1 MNPYRQIDRV
11 FAPVSS
17 DEDITPELIQA
28 WGRQVTGA
36 MGWAELLQLWRIVV
50 LAEADSGKTRE
61 FEEQVKR
68 RREDGDFAFFGRIE
82 LIADNGLVDLLSRDD
97 TERFTAWLASTETA
111 WFFLDSVDEAKLTRK
126 SLPLALT
133 RFARDLG
140 PAYDRARVVISCR
153 GSDWDGADLAHF
165 EAELPAPLPAE
176 DVGREDDEDALFA
189 VLPSE
194 TSNTVNQT
202 PRAAVR
208 PRPEIVR
215 LVDLTAEQRRAFVV
229 AEGVTDPEAFDA
241 AIARQGLR
249 DLAGRPG
256 DLRRLVL
263 YWRTQGRFG
272 SLTDM
277 MEFSVTARLGERNG
291 RPDASLL
298 TDDQARLGAERIA
311 AAMTLCSVL
320 TVRSGDAEDADAQGL
335 DPALVLGDWTLEMR
349 GALLRRAAFA
359 ITTFGVVRFHHRS
372 TQEFLCGAWFGRL
385 LGRPGAETAV
395 RRILFAEQYGVRTV
409 PPSLRPAAAWLSQY
423 SPGLAGALIACEP
436 LILLTGGDPAALS
449 LTARAELLQVYG
461 RRETAGDLSDHFIE
475 PAPLWMFA
483 DKNLAPTIR
492 SVWPMAI
499 SETGKSFL
507 LDLIRIV
514 EEGRIHA
521 CLDLVEAIAL
531 DASADRYVRIT
542 AARALEACQ
551 DGPRL
556 RRLADDLLRYAD
568 ALTADLA
575 PSMALACFPL
585 ALTVAELLRIIDE
598 SVPAREYQVE
608 GFGHILEALWDQA
621 ADEDTREALIAG
633 IAAVCRRPPLQEYHR
648 LSERHRVLAN
658 HVHGLARRAVIASD
672 DGGVTPGL
680 ISLLQV
686 AERARDESYR
696 SEDEPG
702 LFRLVQARPNVKT
715 ALFWADVEED
725 RGAADEGEVIVHY
738 WQIWR
743 LGGRLAQPVEADI
756 PAFEARLFEGL
767 IVDRRMALS
776 VLWQLARH
784 DPEHAETN
792 LDRLAGLVADQE
804 VLAADL
810 IQHRT
815 PRVKSASETRFEA
828 EDEQRKRRNEK
839 RQSRDRE
846 TLIERR
852 RALQADPG
860 LLSDPERIRNWPG
873 ALALDQLTEW
883 LAKVKKADRNKVAL
897 LWRDLEPAFGKTV
910 AQAYRDGMKAIWR
923 VTTPERPVWTGGT
936 RTVKRTTLL
945 AVAGLGLDA
954 AEDSEWARRL
964 TPEEVLRATRHGV
977 WADQSYP
984 AFLSD
989 LLAAHP
995 AASAPPVL
1003 EALDREWKHQG
1014 DGYTP
1019 FLYAAEA
1026 GNIPMSPQ
1034 VRVAVLAH
1042 IMGPENA
1049 KVDRTYAGRQML
1061 RRITDLTEVERRAY
1075 VGLVRRRL
1083 KAARRKGDS
1092 DRIIGFL
1099 GALLEFDA
1107 RVGTPALEAYLSET
1121 AAIAGEAEKV
1131 WARLFGRS
1139 QGVVASIWPNEVAL
1153 LRRLTELA
1161 YIYVHPDK
1169 DQWIDGE
1176 MTRRDDAQT
1185 ARNAVLSA
1193 LMEHRDLAA
1202 FEAVSG
1208 LAEGARSHHRAT
1220 RFRQLAKRMA
1230 ERDSEREPWKE
1241 AHVRAFEADLTAPA
1255 QSGEDLLRLIL
1266 GLLDDIALRFTEQDV
1281 SSAAVLRTA
1290 ADEKAVQQW
1299 LAAELHNLAAGR
1311 FRVHLEKQIVNDD
1324 RPDITISSA
1333 TAGVEVAIEVKHADK
1348 SWTIR
1353 RLEAALSHQLA
1364 EQYLKPDYRRYGVL
1378 VISGHSPRKWID
1390 TKTRCRLTFAEVIA
1404 RLRDQATLIHKNAS
1418 GAISV
1423 DVRGIDAWSSATNA
1437 DASPTSAP
1445 PAGKG
1450 KRVSRLRKPG
1460 SSVSA
1465 TRRPRLRAGD
1475 GPG

>member
-1 MNPYRQIDRV
+1 MDPYRQIDRV
-11 FAPVSS
+11 FAPVSA
-17 DEDITPELIQA
+17 DTDITPELIQA

-36 MGWAELLQLWRIVV
+36 LGWEELLEKWRVVV

-68 RREDGDFAFFGRIE
+68 RREEGDFAFFGRIE
-82 LIADNGLVDLLSRDD
+82 LIADNGLVDLLSRED
-97 TERFTAWLASTETA
+97 TERFKAWLATTETA

-126 SLPLALT
+126 SLTLALT

-153 GSDWDGADLAHF
+153 GSDWDAADLAHF
-165 EAELPAPLPAE
+165 ETELPAPLPAE
-176 DVGREDDEDALFA
+176 ADGLEDDEDALFA
-189 VLPSE
+189 VLPSDIP
-194 TSNTVNQT
+194 NAVDQT
-202 PRAAVR
+202 PRPAVR

-215 LVDLTAEQRRAFVV
+215 LVDLTLEQRRAFVV
-229 AEGVTDPEAFDA
+229 AEGVTDPDAFDA

-263 YWRTQGRFG
+263 YWRNQGRFG
-272 SLTDM
+272 SLTEM
-277 MEFSVTARLGERNG
+277 MEFSVTARLGERKD

-298 TDDQARLGAERIA
+298 TDDQARQGAERIA
-311 AAMTLCSVL
+311 AAMTLCGVL

-335 DPALVLGDWTLEMR
+335 DPALVLGDWTPEMR

-359 ITTFGVVRFHHRS
+359 VATFGVVRFHHRS

-385 LGRPGAETAV
+385 LSRPGAETAV
-395 RRILFAEQYGVRTV
+395 RRVLFAENYGVRTV

-423 SPGLAGALIACEP
+423 SAGLADALIACEP

-449 LTARAELLQVYG
+449 LSARAELLQVYG
-461 RRETAGDLSDHFIE
+461 QRETAGDLSDHFIE

-483 DKNLAPTIR
+483 DKDLAPTIR

-499 SETGKSFL
+499 SETGKDFL
-507 LDLIRIV
+507 LDLIRII
-514 EEGRIHA
+514 EEGRIDA
-521 CLDLVEAIAL
+521 CLDLVEAVAL
-531 DASADRYVRIT
+531 DPSAGRYVRIT
-542 AARALEACQ
+542 AARALEACR

-556 RRLADDLLRYAD
+556 RRLADALLRDAD
-568 ALTADLA
+568 ALTADFA
-575 PSMALACFPL
+575 PSMALACFPQ
-585 ALTVAELLRIIDE
+585 ALTVAELLRIIEE

-608 GFGHILEALWDQA
+608 GFGHVLELLWDQA
-621 ADEDTREALIAG
+621 VDADARETLISG
-633 IAAVCRRPPLQEYHR
+633 IAAICRRAPLQDYHR
-648 LSERHRVLAN
+648 LSERHRELAN

-672 DGGVTPGL
+672 ALGVTPGL

-696 SEDEPG
+696 REDEPG
-702 LFRLVQARPNVKT
+702 LFKLVQARPDLKA

-725 RGAADEGEVIVHY
+725 RGAADEGEVIVYY

-743 LGGRLAQPVEADI
+743 LGGRLAQPGEADI
-756 PAFEARLFEGL
+756 PAFEARLSQGPIL
-767 IVDRRMALS
+767 DRRMALS
-776 VLWQLARH
+776 VLWQLARQ
-784 DPEHAETN
+784 DPEQAEAN
-792 LDRLAGLVADQE
+792 LDRLAGLVASQE

-815 PRVKSASETRFEA
+815 PRVKSATETRFEA
-828 EDEQRKRRNEK
+828 EDEKRKHRVKARR
-839 RQSRDRE
+839 SRDRE

-852 RALQADPG
+852 RALKADPG
-860 LLSDPERIRNWPG
+860 LLSNPERIRDWPG

-883 LAKVKKADRNKVAL
+883 LAKVKKTDRNKVAL

-923 VTTPERPVWTGGT
+923 VTPPERPDWTGGT

-954 AEDSEWARRL
+954 AEDSDWAGRL
-964 TPEEVLRATRHGV
+964 TSEEVLRATRHGV

-995 AASAPPVL
+995 AVSAPPVL
-1003 EALDREWKHQG
+1003 EALEREWKQKT

-1026 GNIPMSPQ
+1026 GNIPISPQ
-1034 VRVAVLAH
+1034 VRAAVLALV
-1042 IMGPENA
+1042 MGPETP
-1049 KVDRTYAGRQML
+1049 KVDRTHAGRQML
-1061 RRITDLTEVERRAY
+1061 RRIPDLSEGERRAY
-1075 VGLVRRRL
+1075 VSLVRRRL
-1083 KAARRKGDS
+1083 TAARRAGDS

-1107 RVGTPALEAYLSET
+1107 RVGTPALEAYLRDT

-1139 QGVVASIWPNEVAL
+1139 QGVVASIWPNDVAL
-1153 LRRLTELA
+1153 LKRLTELA
-1161 YIYVHPDK
+1161 YIHVHPDK
-1169 DQWIDGE
+1169 DQWVDGE
-1176 MTRRDDAQT
+1176 MTRRDDAQS

-1202 FEAVSG
+1202 FEAVAG
-1208 LAEGARSHHRAT
+1208 LAEDARSHHRAT
-1220 RFRQLAKRMA
+1220 RFRQLARRMA
-1230 ERDSEREPWKE
+1230 ERDSERAPWKE

-1255 QSGEDLLRLIL
+1255 QSGEDLLRLVL

-1324 RPDITISSA
+1324 RPDITVSSA
-1333 TAGVEVAIEVKHADK
+1333 TAGVEIAIEVKHADK
-1348 SWTIR
+1348 SWTLR

-1390 TKTRCRLTFAEVIA
+1390 TTTGRRLTFAEMIA
-1404 RLRDQATLIHKNAS
+1404 RLRDQAASIRKNAS
-1418 GAISV
+1418 GAITV

-1437 DASPTSAP
+1437 DVSPASSP
-1445 PAGKG
+1445 PAGKAKGAAHRG
-1450 KRVSRLRKPG
+1450 KPE
-1460 SSVSA
+1460 SSVRA
-1465 TRRPRLRAGD
+1465 T
-1475 GPG
+1475 